1 MLKCGICGRE
11 ATNSGYCVLHEK
23 ARQSVAE
30 RYERWREA
38 LRLTWRDYLNE
49 IIKNPA
55 TGAKAR
61 EVAETL
67 LKETQ

>member
-1 MLKCGICGRE
+1 
-11 ATNSGYCVLHEK
+11 VLHEK